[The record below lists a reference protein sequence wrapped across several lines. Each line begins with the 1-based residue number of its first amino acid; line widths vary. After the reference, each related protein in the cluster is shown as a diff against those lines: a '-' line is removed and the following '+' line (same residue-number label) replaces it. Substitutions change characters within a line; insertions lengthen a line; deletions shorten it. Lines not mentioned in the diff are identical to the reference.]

1 MEMLLVSAAA
11 SHTSCGRWRR
21 RPREGEAGPAG
32 SARLSHGSGGGGQ
45 TSGRARR
52 WGDAGRT
59 LEGGR
64 ESDLAPIGLESHK

>member
-1 MEMLLVSAAA
+1 VEEAAEGRGGGALLALLDSYMGV
-11 SHTSCGRWRR
+11 
-21 RPREGEAGPAG
+21 
-32 SARLSHGSGGGGQ
+32 GGGQ

-64 ESDLAPIGLESHK
+64 ESDPAPIGLGSYK